1 MKIMSGNG
9 TPHSAPIYMCAVHIR
24 CSPHLMRLLLR
35 WMGVMGHMKVQRTK
49 SVSWSNAIEEEK
61 IVHAILF
68 LTPQPP
74 YSHNFF

>member
-1 MKIMSGNG
+1 MKKMSGNG

-61 IVHAILF
+61 NCACYSFFNTPTPIL
-68 LTPQPP
+68 T
-74 YSHNFF
+74 